1 MAGLDNSM
9 QLDGTP
15 GSTLSSLMQRI
26 IDRLET
32 RGVVGR
38 PVAGRNEAA
47 RTNRAH
53 PGGKREG
60 HVSLVGA
67 GPGDAELLTLRA
79 ARLISAADAVVYD
92 ALVGEDVL
100 TLIRDDAERIYVGKE
115 AGNHTLAQEEIN
127 HLLVRLAHEG
137 KHVVRLKGG
146 DPFIFGRGGEEIEEL
161 VQYDVAFEVVP
172 GVTAA
177 SGVSAYAGIP
187 LTHRDYAQ
195 SCTFA
200 TGHLKNGTADLDWPA
215 LVRPN
220 QTVVIYMG
228 IGALAEISRQLI
240 AHGMSP
246 DTPAAAVQHGTRRNQ
261 RTVVATLCT
270 LADAIAAAGMR
281 PPALLIVG
289 EVVRL
294 QQRLDWF
301 QKQLDAAATT

>member
-26 IDRLET
+26 IDRLES

-38 PVAGRNEAA
+38 PVTGRNEAA
-47 RTNRAH
+47 RTSRAH

-92 ALVGEDVL
+92 ALVGEDIL

-127 HLLVRLAHEG
+127 HLLVRLAREG

-270 LADAIAAAGMR
+270 LADAIAAAGVR

-294 QQRLDWF
+294 QPRLDWF
-301 QKQLDAAATT
+301 QKQLDAAATA